1 MPAVNQRKQLRR
13 MRIMTSS
20 GDRAILYR
28 TKKAKSFNSSRKLS
42 YRGNRVQKGTNGV
55 YALTRPPRSL
65 TPMFGGPFGQVFE
78 TELNYAEYFSMN
90 PSIGGTTSTLFLANG
105 LWDPYVAL
113 GGHQPHGF
121 DQFNIIYENWQVLS
135 SAIEVTCF
143 PKIQPTQLNA
153 GSGTVNAQ
161 LLGGFMSIAVR
172 DTAATLTGALTTL
185 TDILERPNIKTK
197 FYGSNDTP
205 LSLTHYYSMPQF
217 YGRTRGLDDA
227 EITGTATADP
237 NDKVYYHVIFGPPD
251 GSTDLESHQFVARI
265 KYKVRFFNPKNLV
278 QST

>member
-1 MPAVNQRKQLRR
+1 MPKRTREERLALASRKKRAFQQKAAFKAR
-13 MRIMTSS
+13 M
-20 GDRAILYR
+20 
-28 TKKAKSFNSSRKLS
+28 AKSGGR
-42 YRGNRVQKGTNGV
+42 RVQKGSNGV
-55 YALTRPPRSL
+55 YALTRPARSL

-90 PSIGGTTSTLFLANG
+90 PTIGGTSSTLFLANG
-105 LWDPYVAL
+105 LYDPYVAL

-121 DQFNIIYENWQVLS
+121 DQFNVIYENWQVLS
-135 SAIEVTCF
+135 STIELTCF
-143 PKIQPTQLNA
+143 PRITATQLNA

-161 LLGGFMSIAVR
+161 LLGGIMGIAVR
-172 DTAATLTGALTTL
+172 DTAASLTGALTTL

-197 FYGSNDTP
+197 FYSSNDTSM
-205 LSLTHYYSMPQF
+205 SLVQYYSMPQF

-227 EITGTATADP
+227 EITGNATADP
-237 NDKVYYHVIFGPPD
+237 TDKVYFHCIFGPPD
-251 GSTDLESHQFVARI
+251 GSTDLETHQFIARI